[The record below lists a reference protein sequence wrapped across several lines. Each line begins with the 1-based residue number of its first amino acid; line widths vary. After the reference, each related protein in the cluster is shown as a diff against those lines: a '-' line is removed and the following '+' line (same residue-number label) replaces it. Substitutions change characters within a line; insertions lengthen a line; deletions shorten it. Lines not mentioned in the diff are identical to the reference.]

1 MSQTAIEQ
9 LEAHKKRLEQL
20 NARRIKVQGQL
31 EAARL
36 QYEEASGAMRELLG
50 QMRDRQAED
59 GKVDAEVA
67 TLATKQSFEA
77 ADIDKLRAVV
87 ARMEAENAA
96 ALDEFVTALNEY
108 EGYLA
113 RIEKALV
120 DPEAMSTL
128 LAALPPVM
136 SAAAAPTVEADAA
149 GAAALPQPEAAV
161 AFDEDDI

>member
-1 MSQTAIEQ
+1 VSQTAIEQ

-20 NARRIKVQGQL
+20 NGRRIKVQGQL

-36 QYEEASGAMRELLG
+36 QYEEASAAMRELLG

-59 GKVDAEVA
+59 GKVDAEVNS
-67 TLATKQSFEA
+67 LATKQSFEA

-96 ALDEFVTALNEY
+96 ALDEFVAALNEY

-128 LAALPPVM
+128 LASLPPVV
-136 SAAAAPTVEADAA
+136 SDAEAPVIEAVAA
-149 GAAALPQPEAAV
+149 GAAALSQPAAAV

>member
-50 QMRDRQAED
+50 QMRDRHAED
-59 GKVDAEVA
+59 GRVDAEVA

-128 LAALPPVM
+128 LASLPPVE
-136 SAAAAPTVEADAA
+136 SDAAAPAAEAA
-149 GAAALPQPEAAV
+149 GAAALPQPAAVV